1 MQWRTISRFLD
12 NHSVNNHGSRTGCG
26 PELYFRSLKKKIPL
40 QYTMDDSLQEIHV
53 TANNMRM
60 DEDILEYFQTHRY
73 VDPNQFIRE
82 CIDHYKEFHTIP
94 RPSAP
99 VPTEENPTITI
110 SQQELASWYRDW
122 QQFQTQRAQ
131 VLLLLQGMNLP
142 NNPPDMAQTPPQPTD
157 TGLAAPQASSALSQ
171 VPINQG
177 TAMPKV

>member
-1 MQWRTISRFLD
+1 
-12 NHSVNNHGSRTGCG
+12 
-26 PELYFRSLKKKIPL
+26 
-40 QYTMDDSLQEIHV
+40 MDDSLQEIHV

-142 NNPPDMAQTPPQPTD
+142 GIQELYDQYCTTSTFHFCDICHAPFSSKKSIALHKRKCKRPPEQENFFNIIDSD
-157 TGLAAPQASSALSQ
+157 ESSSTLR
-171 VPINQG
+171 V
-177 TAMPKV
+177 

>member
-1 MQWRTISRFLD
+1 
-12 NHSVNNHGSRTGCG
+12 
-26 PELYFRSLKKKIPL
+26 
-40 QYTMDDSLQEIHV
+40 MDDSLQEIHV

-82 CIDHYKEFHTIP
+82 CIDHYKEFHTIS

-99 VPTEENPTITI
+99 VPVEENPTITI
-110 SQQELASWYRDW
+110 SQQQLASWYREW

-142 NNPPDMAQTPPQPTD
+142 NIQELYDQYCTTSTFLFCDICHAPFTSKKSIALHKRRCKRPPESENRFSIVDSD
-157 TGLAAPQASSALSQ
+157 ESSSTL
-171 VPINQG
+171 
-177 TAMPKV
+177 